1 MKRRKVLLAE
11 INEIT
16 WDLIDPWIEEGRLP
30 TFARLRREGA
40 WGAPLSVDLPP
51 QLDPWITWTTVYTGR
66 TQAEHNVFFLQQPP
80 ESIRAARLWELCR
93 ERGLKVGVYGSLCS
107 WPPQPVEGFYV
118 PDTFAPDAAT
128 HPPELRPIQE
138 LNLTYT
144 RSVRLPSDQDGVMFK
159 ARLGAKLFGLGLSA
173 GTAARVA
180 AQLARERFDPSSR
193 WRRVALQPFVNFDF
207 FSRLYRRHR
216 PDFASFHTNHV
227 AHYMHTYWKAMR
239 PELFAAPTSEEERR
253 AHGGAIEHG
262 YRTADELLRRMTALL
277 DGETVLVV
285 ASSMGQKPFNARE
298 RKRIAQVRSL
308 DRLLKILGV
317 GGRAEALS
325 TMSDQFNVY
334 PDTDQTRALVLER
347 LNAAYVDSPAHPMFY
362 TSTVERGVTVNL
374 RLEEEVGEGARCFFP
389 HSGESFLY
397 EDLVYHTGQLKSGC
411 HDPRGMLIL
420 YGAGVPPGGRVA
432 ECDNLDLA
440 PTILALLGLP
450 VPEGMKGRVLAEAFE
465 AEPIIAT
472 PAAAHV

>member
-1 MKRRKVLLAE
+1 M
-11 INEIT
+11 
-16 WDLIDPWIEEGRLP
+16 
-30 TFARLRREGA
+30 
-40 WGAPLSVDLPP
+40 
-51 QLDPWITWTTVYTGR
+51 
-66 TQAEHNVFFLQQPP
+66 
-80 ESIRAARLWELCR
+80 
-93 ERGLKVGVYGSLCS
+93 
-107 WPPQPVEGFYV
+107 
-118 PDTFAPDAAT
+118 
-128 HPPELRPIQE
+128 
-138 LNLTYT
+138 
-144 RSVRLPSDQDGVMFK
+144 

-180 AQLARERFDPSSR
+180 AQLARERLDASSR

-239 PELFAAPTSEEERR
+239 PELFAAATSEEERR
-253 AHGGAIEHG
+253 AHGGAVEHG

-277 DGETVLVV
+277 DDETVLVV
-285 ASSMGQKPFNARE
+285 ASSMGQKPFTERE
-298 RKRIAQVRSL
+298 RKSIGQVRSL

-317 GGRAEALS
+317 EGRAEALS

-334 PDTDQTRALVLER
+334 PDTDETCALVLER
-347 LNAAYVDSPAHPMFY
+347 LGAAYVETPARPMFY
-362 TSTVERGVTVNL
+362 TTTVGRGVPVNL
-374 RLEEEVGEGARCFFP
+374 RLEKPIEEGARCFFP

-397 EDLVYHTGQLKSGC
+397 EDLVYMTGQVKSGC

-440 PTILALLGLP
+440 PTVLALLGLP
-450 VPEGMKGRVLAEAFE
+450 PAEGMTGRVLAEAFE
-465 AEPIIAT
+465 SE
-472 PAAAHV
+472 PAAAAPPREAALAS